1 MATMMRIFS
10 IEDDYGTP
18 IHFEKDGVFLVN
30 PNTIQ
35 VEDKILRRNR
45 FYNNNLHL
53 IVQVN
58 PKLITIPEDVEE
70 AIRKLYSNLPGTAAG
85 NKNEVVDYDRN
96 ITTTEIKAEYR
107 EKVRKFMEET
117 YIDLPIQLIECLK
130 LGVSMQAST
139 ITSFQVDPR
148 AGTPYSVNPYLERYE
163 LAIKK
168 AIDKGFVLRR
178 GIQKRKNQMKGF
190 MV

>member
-45 FYNNNLHL
+45 HFNNNLHL

-148 AGTPYSVNPYLERYE
+148 AGTPYSINPYLERYE